1 VDAATEALS
10 RLADQLRLGMLRVD
24 PDHVIED
31 ANEAAHVLLGKR
43 TGFLNGRSIMEAFL
57 DHRAEAAILDA
68 AQGSAGGLELDGPE
82 GRRLVIRARGDRSRP
97 GHTWVLVEDVTE
109 LRRLQRIRTEFIDN
123 LSHELRTPL
132 TTIRLLTE
140 RLADDLATMD
150 VPARVRERVTT
161 IDVETGHLVQMVNE
175 LLDLSRI
182 EQAATQ
188 LHLDDVAV
196 MPLLTA
202 GAARLR
208 TFAERQGVE
217 IRVVPPEAWLPAVWG
232 DAERLGQLL
241 LNLLH
246 NAVKFSRSGGVVT
259 LAAVRHTGE
268 VVISVADQGVGIPV
282 ADQPRIFERFFKVDR
297 ARERGQGGTGLG
309 LAIARHIA
317 ETHRGRIWFQSQD
330 GQGSTF
336 FVALP
341 AAGADSSTGAPAAIP
356 PDAAR

>member
-1 VDAATEALS
+1 MDAATEDLS
-10 RLADQLRLGMLRVD
+10 RLADQLRLGMLRFD
-24 PDHVIED
+24 AGHVAEQ

-43 TGFLNGRSIMEAFL
+43 TGSLIGRSIMEAFL
-57 DHRAEAAILDA
+57 DHRAEEAIL
-68 AQGSAGGLELDGPE
+68 GSLDGAAGGLELDGPG
-82 GRRLVIRARGDRSRP
+82 GRRLVLRARGDRSRA
-97 GHTWVLVEDVTE
+97 GHVWVLLEDVTE
-109 LRRLQRIRTEFIDN
+109 LRRLQRIRAEFIDN

-140 RLADDLATMD
+140 RLIDELATLD
-150 VPARVRERVTT
+150 VPPRVRERVAT

-196 MPLLTA
+196 GPLLVA
-202 GAARLR
+202 GVARLK

-217 IRVVPPEAWLPAVWG
+217 IVVALPDAPMPPVWG

-246 NAVKFSRSGGVVT
+246 NAVKFSPAGGTVT
-259 LAAVRHTGE
+259 VGATQQQAE
-268 VVISVADQGVGIPV
+268 VVMTVADQGVGIPR

-317 ETHRGRIWFQSQD
+317 EGHRGRIWFESED
-330 GQGSTF
+330 GKGSTF

-341 AAGADSSTGAPAAIP
+341 IASAETTPT
-356 PDAAR
+356 